1 MIYFRSYFL
10 RSCKPS
16 KTCYHQVV
24 DQIINRASLCTVK
37 TCESEPPILDS
48 SVNHD
53 KDSPKS
59 EFDSIFLNGEDVP
72 PPVNDVA
79 SCNWPK
85 YILDY
90 LDRKKITKLTPIQS
104 YGWPVALANRDM
116 VGVARTG
123 SGKTLAYL
131 LPGLVHIDKRL
142 EENRTYKGPK
152 ALVLLPTRELTQQV
166 ERVSL
171 DIGHYRP
178 VSLYGGTDRTVQ
190 NSILKT
196 TTPELIFATPGRLND
211 FLDAKVLEL
220 KDVTYLVLDEAD
232 RMLEM
237 GFEPEIKRIIKRTYR
252 EKRQTLMWSATWP
265 DEVKN
270 LAIDFM
276 ERPIEIRVG
285 SEEAYANPNIK
296 QSIIFCDMDQKEKK
310 LIDLIREI
318 IGKGDDP
325 SYNRI
330 LIFASQKNRVDYLV
344 RLLTS
349 YGHQALGLHGD
360 KPQSSRDYIMDGFR
374 RGDRRIMV
382 ATDVASRGIDIQSI
396 KHVISYDMPQVIE
409 DYIHRIG
416 RTGRVEKEGF
426 SYAFFTITDL
436 RLAKD
441 LLEVLKR
448 NNQEIPD
455 RLDEIARRA
464 ARELNR
470 KARSFSRFSP
480 TPYYDTNRPGQV
492 YSNFRRRFSCFCA
505 PFRE

>member
-1 MIYFRSYFL
+1 MNSIYYRSYFL
-10 RSCKPS
+10 RSFKPKRS
-16 KTCYHQVV
+16 CVKFNHHQLV
-24 DQIINRASLCTVK
+24 DQFINRASLCTVK
-37 TCESEPPILDS
+37 TCESEPPILENS
-48 SVNHD
+48 GNHHQD
-53 KDSPKS
+53 PPKS
-59 EFDSIFLNGEDVP
+59 EFDSVFINGEDVP
-72 PPVNDVA
+72 PPVENVA

-85 YILDY
+85 YVVDY

-104 YGWPVALANRDM
+104 YGWSVALAKRDM

-142 EENRTYKGPK
+142 EENRVYKGPK

-166 ERVSL
+166 EKVCL
-171 DIGHYRP
+171 DIAHHRP

-190 NSILKT
+190 NTILKT
-196 TTPELIFATPGRLND
+196 TAPELIFATPGRLND
-211 FLDAKVLEL
+211 FLDAKVVEL

-237 GFEPEIKRIIKRTYR
+237 GFEPEIKRIIKRTDR
-252 EKRQTLMWSATWP
+252 ANRQTLMWSATWP

-270 LAIDFM
+270 LAIDFL
-276 ERPIEIRVG
+276 ERPVEIRVG

-310 LIDLIREI
+310 FIDLIREI

-330 LIFASQKNRVDYLV
+330 LVFASQKNKVDYLV

-349 YGHQALGLHGD
+349 YGHHALGLHGD
-360 KPQSSRDYIMDGFR
+360 KPQSSRDFIMDGFR

-416 RTGRVEKEGF
+416 RTGRVEKEGY

-436 RLAKD
+436 RIAKD

-455 RLDEIARRA
+455 RLDEIAHRA

-470 KARSFSRFSP
+470 RAKNFSRFSP
-480 TPYYDTNRPGQV
+480 APYYDSKRPGQV
-492 YSNFRRRFSCFCA
+492 YSNF
-505 PFRE
+505 